1 MRWLDGI
8 TNSMDMSL
16 SKLRELVMDREA
28 WHAVIHG
35 VTKSQTW
42 LSDWTEGDTERLKAG
57 DWRMGRIGQ
66 GISVIYHKP
75 RRAMWFLKIG
85 EFISLMKIKVALKT
99 RTFISGCK
107 LLYTI
112 IIFTCILY
120 TYKPTQLSG
129 WTTGPTEQH
138 REHCSVSYDG
148 PSWRRIWK
156 RINMCVRL
164 SHFAGQQ

>member
-1 MRWLDGI
+1 
-8 TNSMDMSL
+8 MSR
-16 SKLRELVMDREA
+16 SEAIPKECGPEIDPAGKPHRRLRFLLEWEDEMESWNA
-28 WHAVIHG
+28 H
-35 VTKSQTW
+35 
-42 LSDWTEGDTERLKAG
+42 TERLKAG